1 MARNLPTAQRE
12 TSASFVDN
20 GAAAHSHRAVKWRN
34 QILALICLLAFAAL
48 GVLYFQNW
56 VVQKPFG
63 IILFVGEGLTA
74 QRVAATRVYI
84 GGADSSLAM
93 DALKFSARLRNHSVD
108 FAVPDSGAAASA
120 LATGVKVK
128 NGTISVAESGAAL
141 RTILEI
147 AHDEGRATGI
157 VTDGAL
163 TNPTTAAFYAHSS
176 TAKQRHEFGNALIER
191 GTIDIALGGGA
202 ADFPDKSKLEQ
213 AHIRFVRNLP
223 ELEQITGWQRPRV
236 LGVFASDDLPFTD
249 DIAARMEQPSLAD
262 MVRRAIELLQV
273 NRRGYVLIVDAHL
286 MASAAW
292 QNLGERT
299 LRETAELDR
308 AIEIGREYA
317 GANAAIIVAGDVA
330 IGGMNV
336 NGYPFR
342 YDTGVAILGLN
353 SAGQP
358 WITWA
363 TGPNGEKNTGTA
375 QAQNARDVSV
385 LEPAAVQSPS
395 AVNSIEDPIANATG
409 LRMEKLCGTI
419 DSTEVFSVIRDAL

>member
-1 MARNLPTAQRE
+1 M
-12 TSASFVDN
+12 
-20 GAAAHSHRAVKWRN
+20 KWRN

-74 QRVAATRVYI
+74 QRTAATRVYI
-84 GGADSSLAM
+84 GGADNPLAM
-93 DALKFSARLRNHSVD
+93 DGLEFSARLRNRSAD
-108 FAVPDSGAAASA
+108 FAVPDSAAAASA
-120 LATGVKVK
+120 LATGIRVK
-128 NGTISVAESGAAL
+128 NGTIATAESGAPL
-141 RTILEI
+141 QTILEI
-147 AHDEGRATGI
+147 AHQEGRATGI

-163 TNPTTAAFYAHSS
+163 TNPTVAAFYAHAS
-176 TAKQRHEFGNALIER
+176 TAKPPQQFATTMVEQSAV
-191 GTIDIALGGGA
+191 DIALGGGA
-202 ADFPDKSKLEQ
+202 ADFDKAKLDQ
-213 AHIRFVRNLP
+213 TRVRVVRNLP
-223 ELEQITGWQRPRV
+223 ELEQISGWQQPRL
-236 LGVFASDDLPFTD
+236 LGLFAANDLPFTD
-249 DIAARMEQPSLAD
+249 EVAARTDQPSLAD

-273 NRRGYVLIVDAHL
+273 NRHGYVLVVNAHL

-308 AIEIGREYA
+308 AVQISREYA
-317 GANAAIIVAGDVA
+317 GRNSAIIVCGDAA

-358 WITWA
+358 WVTWA
-363 TGPNGEKNTGTA
+363 TGPNGEKTGATVESSS
-375 QAQNARDVSV
+375 ARDLSA
-385 LEPAAVQSPS
+385 LEPAAVQAPS
-395 AVNSIEDPIANATG
+395 ALNSLEDPVANATG
-409 LRMEKLCGTI
+409 LRMEKLRGAI
-419 DSTEVFSVIRDAL
+419 DNTQVFEIIRDAL

>member
-1 MARNLPTAQRE
+1 MLSRRCAI
-12 TSASFVDN
+12 DN
-20 GAAAHSHRAVKWRN
+20 AAEDYSHRAMKWRN

-74 QRVAATRVYI
+74 QRTAATRVYI
-84 GGADSSLAM
+84 GGADNPLAM
-93 DALKFSARLRNHSVD
+93 DGLEFSARLRNHSAD
-108 FAVPDSGAAASA
+108 FAVPDSAAAASA
-120 LATGVKVK
+120 LATGIRVK
-128 NGTISVAESGAAL
+128 NGTIAIAESGAAL
-141 RTILEI
+141 QTILEI
-147 AHDEGRATGI
+147 AHQEGRATGI

-163 TNPTTAAFYAHSS
+163 TNPTVAAFYAHAS
-176 TAKQRHEFGNALIER
+176 TAKPPQQFATTMVEQSAV
-191 GTIDIALGGGA
+191 DIALGGGA
-202 ADFPDKSKLEQ
+202 ADFDKAKLDQ
-213 AHIRFVRNLP
+213 TRVRVVRNLP
-223 ELEQITGWQRPRV
+223 ELEQISGWQQPRL
-236 LGVFASDDLPFTD
+236 LGLFAANDLPFTD
-249 DIAARMEQPSLAD
+249 EVAARTDQPSLAD

-273 NRRGYVLIVDAHL
+273 NRHGYVLVVNAHL

-308 AIEIGREYA
+308 AVQISREYA
-317 GANAAIIVAGDVA
+317 GRNSAIIVCGDTA

-358 WITWA
+358 WVTWA
-363 TGPNGEKNTGTA
+363 TGPNGEKTGATVESSS
-375 QAQNARDVSV
+375 ARDLSA
-385 LEPAAVQSPS
+385 LEPAAVQAPS
-395 AVNSIEDPIANATG
+395 ALNSLEDPIANATG
-409 LRMEKLCGTI
+409 LRMEKLRGTI
-419 DSTEVFSVIRDAL
+419 DNTRVFEIIRDAL

>member
-1 MARNLPTAQRE
+1 VLSRSCE
-12 TSASFVDN
+12 IDN
-20 GAAAHSHRAVKWRN
+20 AAEDYSHRAMKWRN

-74 QRVAATRVYI
+74 QRTAATRVYI
-84 GGADSSLAM
+84 GGADNPLAM
-93 DALKFSARLRNHSVD
+93 DGLEFSARLRNRSAD
-108 FAVPDSGAAASA
+108 FAVPDSAAAASA
-120 LATGVKVK
+120 LATGIRVK
-128 NGTISVAESGAAL
+128 NGTIAIAESGAPL
-141 RTILEI
+141 QTILEI
-147 AHDEGRATGI
+147 AHREGRATGI

-163 TNPTTAAFYAHSS
+163 TNPTVAAFYAHAS
-176 TAKQRHEFGNALIER
+176 TAKPPQQFATTMVEQSAV
-191 GTIDIALGGGA
+191 DIALGGGA
-202 ADFPDKSKLEQ
+202 ADFDKAKLDQ
-213 AHIRFVRNLP
+213 TRVRVVRNLP
-223 ELEQITGWQRPRV
+223 ELEQISGWQQPRL
-236 LGVFASDDLPFTD
+236 LGLFAANDLPFTD
-249 DIAARMEQPSLAD
+249 EVAARTDQPSLAD

-273 NRRGYVLIVDAHL
+273 NRHGYVLVVNAHL

-308 AIEIGREYA
+308 AVQISREYA
-317 GANAAIIVAGDVA
+317 GRNSAIIVCGDAA

-358 WITWA
+358 WVTWA
-363 TGPNGEKNTGTA
+363 TGPNGEKTGATVESSS
-375 QAQNARDVSV
+375 ARDLSA
-385 LEPAAVQSPS
+385 LEPAAVQAPS
-395 AVNSIEDPIANATG
+395 ALNSLEDPVASATG
-409 LRMEKLCGTI
+409 LRMEKLRGAI
-419 DSTEVFSVIRDAL
+419 DNTQVFEIIRDAL

>member
-1 MARNLPTAQRE
+1 VLSRSCE
-12 TSASFVDN
+12 IDN
-20 GAAAHSHRAVKWRN
+20 AAEDYSHRAMKWRN

-74 QRVAATRVYI
+74 QRTAATRVYI
-84 GGADSSLAM
+84 GGADNPLAM
-93 DALKFSARLRNHSVD
+93 DGLEFSARLRNQSAD
-108 FAVPDSGAAASA
+108 FAVPDSAAAASA
-120 LATGVKVK
+120 LATGIRVK
-128 NGTISVAESGAAL
+128 NGTIAIAESGAPL
-141 RTILEI
+141 QTILEI
-147 AHDEGRATGI
+147 AHQEGRATGI

-163 TNPTTAAFYAHSS
+163 TNPTVAAFYAHAS
-176 TAKQRHEFGNALIER
+176 TAKPPQQFATTMIEQSAV
-191 GTIDIALGGGA
+191 DIALGGGA
-202 ADFPDKSKLEQ
+202 ADFDKAKLDQ
-213 AHIRFVRNLP
+213 TRGRVVRNLP
-223 ELEQITGWQRPRV
+223 ELEQISGWQQPRL
-236 LGVFASDDLPFTD
+236 LGLFAANDLPFTD
-249 DIAARMEQPSLAD
+249 EVAARTDQPSLAD

-273 NRRGYVLIVDAHL
+273 NRHGYVLVVNAHL

-308 AIEIGREYA
+308 AVQISREYA
-317 GANAAIIVAGDVA
+317 GRNSAIIVCGDAA

-358 WITWA
+358 WVTWA
-363 TGPNGEKNTGTA
+363 TGPNGGKTGATA
-375 QAQNARDVSV
+375 ESSSARDLSA
-385 LEPAAVQSPS
+385 LEPAAVQAPS
-395 AVNSIEDPIANATG
+395 ALNSLEDPIANASG
-409 LRMEKLCGTI
+409 LRMEKLRGTI
-419 DSTEVFSVIRDAL
+419 NNTQIFEIIRDAL

>member
-1 MARNLPTAQRE
+1 M
-12 TSASFVDN
+12 
-20 GAAAHSHRAVKWRN
+20 KWRN

-74 QRVAATRVYI
+74 QRTAATRVYI
-84 GGADSSLAM
+84 GGADNPLAM
-93 DALKFSARLRNHSVD
+93 DGLEFSARLRNQSAD
-108 FAVPDSGAAASA
+108 FAVPDAAAAASA
-120 LATGVKVK
+120 LATGIRVK
-128 NGTISVAESGAAL
+128 NGTIAIAESGAPL
-141 RTILEI
+141 QTILEI
-147 AHDEGRATGI
+147 AHQEGRATGI

-163 TNPTTAAFYAHSS
+163 TNPTVAAFYAHAN
-176 TAKQRHEFGNALIER
+176 TAKPPRQFATTMIEQSAV
-191 GTIDIALGGGA
+191 DIALGGGA
-202 ADFPDKSKLEQ
+202 ADFDKAKLEQ
-213 AHIRFVRNLP
+213 ARHVVRNLP
-223 ELEQITGWQRPRV
+223 ELEQITGWQQPRL
-236 LGVFASDDLPFTD
+236 LGLFAANDLPFTD
-249 DIAARMEQPSLAD
+249 EVAARTEQPSLAD

-273 NRRGYVLIVDAHL
+273 NRRGYVLVVNAHL

-308 AIEIGREYA
+308 AVQISREYA
-317 GANAAIIVAGDVA
+317 GRNSAIIVCGDAA

-358 WITWA
+358 WVTWA
-363 TGPNGEKNTGTA
+363 TGPNGGKTGATVESSS
-375 QAQNARDVSV
+375 ARDLSG
-385 LEPAAVQSPS
+385 LEPAAVQAQS
-395 AVNSIEDPIANATG
+395 ALNSLEDPIANATG
-409 LRMEKLCGTI
+409 LRMEKLRGTI
-419 DSTEVFSVIRDAL
+419 DNTQVFEIIRDAL

>member
-1 MARNLPTAQRE
+1 M
-12 TSASFVDN
+12 
-20 GAAAHSHRAVKWRN
+20 KWRN

-74 QRVAATRVYI
+74 QRTAATRVYL
-84 GGADSSLAM
+84 GGADNPLAM
-93 DALKFSARLRNHSVD
+93 DGLEFSARLRNHSAD
-108 FAVPDSGAAASA
+108 FAVPDSAAAASA
-120 LATGVKVK
+120 LATGIRVK
-128 NGTISVAESGAAL
+128 NGTIAIAESGAPL
-141 RTILEI
+141 QTILEI
-147 AHDEGRATGI
+147 AHQEGRATGI

-163 TNPTTAAFYAHSS
+163 TNPTVAAFYAHAN
-176 TAKQRHEFGNALIER
+176 TAKPPQQFATTMIEQSAV
-191 GTIDIALGGGA
+191 DIALGGGA
-202 ADFPDKSKLEQ
+202 ADFDKAKLDQ
-213 AHIRFVRNLP
+213 TRVRVVRNLP
-223 ELEQITGWQRPRV
+223 ELEQISGWQQPRL
-236 LGVFASDDLPFTD
+236 LGLFAANDLPFTD
-249 DIAARMEQPSLAD
+249 EVAARTDQPSLAD

-273 NRRGYVLIVDAHL
+273 NRHGYVLVVNAHL

-308 AIEIGREYA
+308 AVQISREYA
-317 GANAAIIVAGDVA
+317 GRNSAIIVCGDAA

-358 WITWA
+358 WVTWA
-363 TGPNGEKNTGTA
+363 TGPNGGKTGATA
-375 QAQNARDVSV
+375 ESSTVRDLSA
-385 LEPAAVQSPS
+385 LEPAAVQAAS
-395 AVNSIEDPIANATG
+395 ALNSLEDPIANATG
-409 LRMEKLCGTI
+409 LRMEKLRGTI
-419 DSTEVFSVIRDAL
+419 NNTQVFEIIRDAL

>member
-1 MARNLPTAQRE
+1 M
-12 TSASFVDN
+12 
-20 GAAAHSHRAVKWRN
+20 KWRN

-74 QRVAATRVYI
+74 QRTAATRVYI
-84 GGADSSLAM
+84 GGADNPLAM
-93 DALKFSARLRNHSVD
+93 DGLEFSARLRNRSAD
-108 FAVPDSGAAASA
+108 FAVPDSAAAASA
-120 LATGVKVK
+120 LATGIRVK
-128 NGTISVAESGAAL
+128 NGTIAIAESGAPL
-141 RTILEI
+141 QTILEI
-147 AHDEGRATGI
+147 AHQEGRATGI

-163 TNPTTAAFYAHSS
+163 TNPTVAAFYAHAN
-176 TAKQRHEFGNALIER
+176 TAKPPQQFATAI
-191 GTIDIALGGGA
+191 IDQSVVDIALGGGA
-202 ADFPDKSKLEQ
+202 ADFDKAKVDH
-213 AHIRFVRNLP
+213 ARARVIRNLP
-223 ELEQITGWQRPRV
+223 ELEQISGWQQPRL
-236 LGVFASDDLPFTD
+236 LGLFAANDLPFTD
-249 DIAARMEQPSLAD
+249 EVAARTDQPSLAD

-273 NRRGYVLIVDAHL
+273 NRHGYVLVVNAHL

-308 AIEIGREYA
+308 AVQISREYA
-317 GANAAIIVAGDVA
+317 GRNIAIIVCGDTA

-358 WITWA
+358 WVTWA
-363 TGPNGEKNTGTA
+363 TGPNGGKTGATA
-375 QAQNARDVSV
+375 ESSSVRDLSA
-385 LEPAAVQSPS
+385 LEPAAVQAAS
-395 AVNSIEDPIANATG
+395 ALNSLEDPIANATG
-409 LRMEKLCGTI
+409 LRMEKLRGTI
-419 DSTEVFSVIRDAL
+419 NNTRVFEIIRDAL

>member
-1 MARNLPTAQRE
+1 MLSRRCGI
-12 TSASFVDN
+12 DN
-20 GAAAHSHRAVKWRN
+20 AAEDYSHRAMKWRN

-74 QRVAATRVYI
+74 QRTAATRVYL
-84 GGADSSLAM
+84 GGADNPLAM
-93 DALKFSARLRNHSVD
+93 DGLEFSARLRNHSAD
-108 FAVPDSGAAASA
+108 FAVPDSAAAASA
-120 LATGVKVK
+120 LATGIRVK
-128 NGTISVAESGAAL
+128 NGTIAIAESGAPL
-141 RTILEI
+141 QTILEI
-147 AHDEGRATGI
+147 AHQEGRATGI

-163 TNPTTAAFYAHSS
+163 TNPTVAAFYAHAN
-176 TAKQRHEFGNALIER
+176 TAKPPQQFATAI
-191 GTIDIALGGGA
+191 IDQSVVDIALGGGA
-202 ADFPDKSKLEQ
+202 ADFDKAKVDQ
-213 AHIRFVRNLP
+213 ARVRVIRNLP
-223 ELEQITGWQRPRV
+223 ELEQISGWQQPRL
-236 LGVFASDDLPFTD
+236 LGLFAANDLPFTD
-249 DIAARMEQPSLAD
+249 EVAARTDQPSLAD

-273 NRRGYVLIVDAHL
+273 NRHGYVLVVNAHL

-308 AIEIGREYA
+308 AVQISREYA
-317 GANAAIIVAGDVA
+317 GRNSAIIVCGDAA

-358 WITWA
+358 WVTWA
-363 TGPNGEKNTGTA
+363 TGPNGGKTGATA
-375 QAQNARDVSV
+375 ESSSVRDLSA
-385 LEPAAVQSPS
+385 LEPAAVQAAS
-395 AVNSIEDPIANATG
+395 ALNSLEDPIANASG
-409 LRMEKLCGTI
+409 LRMEKLRGTI
-419 DSTEVFSVIRDAL
+419 NNTQIFEIIRDAL

>member
-1 MARNLPTAQRE
+1 M
-12 TSASFVDN
+12 
-20 GAAAHSHRAVKWRN
+20 KWRN

-74 QRVAATRVYI
+74 QRTAATRVYI
-84 GGADSSLAM
+84 GGADNPLAM
-93 DALKFSARLRNHSVD
+93 DGLEFSARLRNRSAD
-108 FAVPDSGAAASA
+108 FAVPDSAAAASA
-120 LATGVKVK
+120 LATGIRVK
-128 NGTISVAESGAAL
+128 NGTIAIAESGAPL
-141 RTILEI
+141 QTILEI
-147 AHDEGRATGI
+147 AHREGRATGI

-163 TNPTTAAFYAHSS
+163 TNPTVAAFYAHAS
-176 TAKQRHEFGNALIER
+176 TAKPPQQFATTMVEQSAV
-191 GTIDIALGGGA
+191 DIALGGGA
-202 ADFPDKSKLEQ
+202 ADFDKAKLDQ
-213 AHIRFVRNLP
+213 TRVRVVRNLP
-223 ELEQITGWQRPRV
+223 ELEQISGWQQPRL
-236 LGVFASDDLPFTD
+236 LGLFAANDLPFTD
-249 DIAARMEQPSLAD
+249 EVAARTDQPSLAD

-273 NRRGYVLIVDAHL
+273 NRHGYVLVVNAHL

-308 AIEIGREYA
+308 AVQISREYA
-317 GANAAIIVAGDVA
+317 GRNSAIIVCGDAA

-358 WITWA
+358 WVTWA
-363 TGPNGEKNTGTA
+363 TGPNGEKTGATVESSS
-375 QAQNARDVSV
+375 ARDLSA
-385 LEPAAVQSPS
+385 LEPAAVQAPS
-395 AVNSIEDPIANATG
+395 ALNSLEDPVASATG
-409 LRMEKLCGTI
+409 LRMEKLRGAI
-419 DSTEVFSVIRDAL
+419 DNTQVFEIIRDAL